1 MRVRAFKNFAEV
13 FMKRLAIGFALLLS
27 AVAGVFAQN
36 DFQPLAVVKL
46 NKSETITLKQLKTRA
61 NFVLT
66 QYKPYGIKELTSDQK
81 KQILENLI
89 DEKLIT
95 QAAAKEGMS
104 VTDSQVTSAF
114 LNTFSQQLGTSVT
127 EAQLEDL
134 IKQRTGL
141 TLDGYLKE
149 NSGMGTAEYKAY
161 LKNQLIAQQYVYT
174 KKQNELQ
181 KVAATDDEIRNAYE
195 MNKSTFVWNDM
206 LKLFLVIVPAG
217 DDKVAAR
224 ALATDLR
231 NQYVKD
237 NKQGSKMKVSEDNGK
252 KYRAGDL
259 TVAKTAQQAQQ
270 LGWSYDKI
278 IELFGKDIEFVSEIT
293 ETDTDFQFYAVLKKF
308 DAKMLAL
315 SDVVQPETTVTVYDY
330 IKQNLTSQKQ
340 SQYFSES
347 VQKIAEELDT
357 PENVERKKTGDDLVK
372 LLNW

>member
-114 LNTFSQQLGTSVT
+114 LNTFNQHGFFYFHSPI
-127 EAQLEDL
+127 

-278 IELFGKDIEFVSEIT
+278 IELFGKDIGFVSEIT